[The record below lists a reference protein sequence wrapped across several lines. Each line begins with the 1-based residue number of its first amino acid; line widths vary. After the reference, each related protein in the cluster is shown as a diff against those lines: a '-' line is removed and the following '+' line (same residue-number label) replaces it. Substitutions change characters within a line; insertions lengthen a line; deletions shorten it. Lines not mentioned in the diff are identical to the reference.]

1 MGWLVILV
9 SRILTSRLI
18 GLVIGVWCIIFLIGI
33 FSGWWSISNG

>member
-18 GLVIGVWCIIFLIGI
+18 GLAIGVGCIIFLIGI
-33 FSGWWSISNG
+33 FSGWWSISDG